1 MAKEQKDQDK
11 ELSVEIGEEAVVE
24 EVKKPTPKPEGAPA
38 FKPLPLLRRR
48 HRAEFQKTLYAGLPG
63 SVLEGAESGR
73 VELDLGQPG
82 MLEFAV
88 QYLANLED
96 AYALLAVD
104 RDAYDEWVKNCSDEE
119 LQQLH
124 TWYEEKY
131 PMGEA

>member
-1 MAKEQKDQDK
+1 MTKEQKDK
-11 ELSVEIGEEAVVE
+11 ELSAEIGEEAAVE
-24 EVKKPTPKPEGAPA
+24 EVKEPTPKPQGAPA

-48 HRAEFQKTLYAGLPG
+48 QRAEFQKTLYAGLPG
-63 SVLEGAESGR
+63 SVLEGAEAGR
-73 VELDLGQPG
+73 LEIDFAQPG

-96 AYALLAVD
+96 AYKLLAVD
-104 RDAYDEWVKNCSDEE
+104 REAYDEWVKNCSDEE

-131 PMGEA
+131 PLGEA